1 MSEKLNLNDESLL
14 FVLQLALNSAVENK
28 EAARKHHD
36 MIARGFHLDDAKVD
50 DAVILAI
57 KDVSESIEKYLKVT
71 DASVDKLI
79 KIAKLL
85 SDAIQK
91 RYDDEYDDFDDDDRG
106 SIEEDVKAFLA
117 QAKSAKEDDA

>member
-1 MSEKLNLNDESLL
+1 MSDKLNLNDESLL

-28 EAARKHHD
+28 EAAKRHHD
-36 MIARGFHLDDAKVD
+36 MIARGFRLDDDKID

-57 KDVSESIEKYLKVT
+57 KDVSESIEKYLKVS
-71 DASVDKLI
+71 DASIDKLI

-91 RYDDEYDDFDDDDRG
+91 RYDEEYDEFDDDDRG

-117 QAKSAKEDDA
+117 QAKTEKEDNA